1 LENSI
6 KILSWIILGL
16 TAIAIIFYSSWFY
29 LGTEETFNN
38 LKDDLLVNLTLRTLV
53 FSMFGIPTTIIIT
66 IIEYFGV
73 KKESNKYRKLIRKFV
88 LVVSTIF
95 ISSLLGNIIF
105 YCM

>member
-1 LENSI
+1 MENSI